1 MKRILICTIAFFA
14 IGISPV
20 IAQEQSRQTIEG
32 EISATSVTVQG
43 AIIHIKNA
51 SNMTV
56 DIYNITGVKVYSH
69 RIESS
74 EQSFELNNLQ
84 ICKKNLHQII
94 HLLISANKERR
105 GYPRRS
111 SFIIFSKRMLWEVHH
126 H

>member
-1 MKRILICTIAFFA
+1 MMKRILIYTIAFFA

-84 ICKKNLHQII
+84 KGCYII
-94 HLLISANKERR
+94 KIGKFVRKI
-105 GYPRRS
+105 Y
-111 SFIIFSKRMLWEVHH
+111 IK
-126 H
+126 

>member
-1 MKRILICTIAFFA
+1 MMKRILICTIAFFA
-14 IGISPV
+14 ISISPV

-43 AIIHIKNA
+43 ATIHIKNA

-84 ICKKNLHQII
+84 KGCYII
-94 HLLISANKERR
+94 KIGKFVRKI
-105 GYPRRS
+105 Y
-111 SFIIFSKRMLWEVHH
+111 IK
-126 H
+126 